1 MQNLKPLASLCS
13 WAGQFESYLV
23 RNPED
28 RFSHDEAYFLT
39 DICWHDCKWCNWYV
53 DGQME
58 KVLV

>member
-28 RFSHDEAYFLT
+28 SFLVT
-39 DICWHDCKWCNWYV
+39 SLSCPQLWKMLSILTFIFIYLN
-53 DGQME
+53 M
-58 KVLV
+58 